1 MQSRPRVALLIETS
15 NAYARDLLHGIRAY
29 LSEHQS
35 WSIYLGEHGR
45 GDILPGW
52 LSKWKGDGI
61 IARVENQQIA
71 EELVRLG
78 IPTVDVSMG
87 LHSSPFPRVATDSRA
102 VSRLVADHL
111 IERGFRNF
119 AYCGDARYQWSV
131 LRGCLFSDYLHRL
144 QLPCSIFDGSAK
156 SASNLTWEKE
166 VADIARW
173 LKGLTKP
180 VGVMA
185 CYDIRGQQVLEAC
198 QRVGLLVPDEVA
210 VVGVHNDE
218 LLCDLCD
225 PPLTSVIPN
234 ARRAGY
240 EAASLLDRLLRGEQA
255 GTRSILLEP
264 IGIATRQSS
273 DVVSLADA
281 TISKAVRFIRD
292 HACEGITVDDILK
305 AVPMSRTILEKRFRK
320 LLRRTPHEQIAN
332 VRILRAK
339 QLLSTTELPI
349 ADVAER
355 VGFEDVAYF
364 SVAFK
369 RMVGET
375 PARFRS
381 CHYA

>member
-29 LSEHQS
+29 VSEHQS
-35 WSIYLGEHGR
+35 WSIYLGKHGR

-131 LRGCLFSDYLHRL
+131 LRSCLFSDYLHRL
-144 QLPCSIFDGSAK
+144 QFPCRIFDGTAE

-185 CYDIRGQQVLEAC
+185 CYNIRGQQVLVAC

-240 EAASLLDRLLRGEQA
+240 EAARIAMMAMTTSNSIKVNPCLRFCPA
-255 GTRSILLEP
+255 GRY
-264 IGIATRQSS
+264 AR
-273 DVVSLADA
+273 
-281 TISKAVRFIRD
+281 ISCGCLNCASAIRD
-292 HACEGITVDDILK
+292 LLPAKGL
-305 AVPMSRTILEKRFRK
+305 MRFF
-320 LLRRTPHEQIAN
+320 
-332 VRILRAK
+332 
-339 QLLSTTELPI
+339 S
-349 ADVAER
+349 
-355 VGFEDVAYF
+355 YF
-364 SVAFK
+364 F
-369 RMVGET
+369 
-375 PARFRS
+375 
-381 CHYA
+381 